1 MSISRCHA
9 LQIIAAEFAD
19 APVVF
24 TCGATSREM
33 AALGRRPNHLYVVDS
48 MGLVSSILLGLS
60 LGLEDLGQGN
70 FGAGPGLAPPP
81 EDGAAIASGQ
91 AVVSDAV
98 VSKAVGSGAA
108 SSDAVGYNVVRS
120 GVVGTK
126 VVGVEGDGGMLMN
139 LNALTSIGY
148 LQPRNL
154 LLIVLDNRQY
164 ASTGGQA
171 TFTTHLDLAD
181 IAESCQL
188 KVWRADDL
196 ETLRQSLTEAAV
208 APGPAFIRMR
218 IAPGNAD
225 NIPLLLDDPVTLG
238 HSFTQWLQSA
248 GIPSPADAGKGI

>member
-1 MSISRCHA
+1 MTISRRHA

-33 AALGRRPNHLYVVDS
+33 AALARRPNHLYVVDS

-60 LGLEDLGQGN
+60 LGLENPDL
-70 FGAGPGLAPPP
+70 APGLPLPPG
-81 EDGAAIASGQ
+81 DSAAASPQ
-91 AVVSDAV
+91 AVGPNAL
-98 VSKAVGSGAA
+98 AH
-108 SSDAVGYNVVRS
+108 
-120 GVVGTK
+120 TK

-164 ASTGGQA
+164 ASTGGQP
-171 TFTTHLDLAD
+171 TFTTRLDLAD
-181 IAESCQL
+181 VAESCRL

-196 ETLRQSLTEAAV
+196 ETLRQSLTEAAA

-218 IAPGNAD
+218 IAPGNAE

-248 GIPSPADAGKGI
+248 AVPSPAAAGTGIGI

>member
-1 MSISRCHA
+1 MTISRHHA

-33 AALGRRPNHLYVVDS
+33 AALARRPNHLYVVDS

-60 LGLEDLGQGN
+60 LGLENPDP
-70 FGAGPGLAPPP
+70 APGRPLPP
-81 EDGAAIASGQ
+81 DDSAAASSQ
-91 AVVSDAV
+91 
-98 VSKAVGSGAA
+98 AVGSNVAG
-108 SSDAVGYNVVRS
+108 SSALGH
-120 GVVGTK
+120 TK

-164 ASTGGQA
+164 ASTGGQP
-171 TFTTHLDLAD
+171 TFTTRLDLAD
-181 IAESCQL
+181 IAESCRL

-196 ETLRQSLTEAAV
+196 ETLRQSLTEAAA

-218 IAPGNAD
+218 IAPGNAE

-248 GIPSPADAGKGI
+248 AVPCPAEAEAGTGIGI

>member
-1 MSISRCHA
+1 MTISRRHA

-33 AALGRRPNHLYVVDS
+33 AALARRPNHLYVVDS

-60 LGLEDLGQGN
+60 LGLENPDP
-70 FGAGPGLAPPP
+70 APGRPLPP
-81 EDGAAIASGQ
+81 DDSTAASPQ
-91 AVVSDAV
+91 
-98 VSKAVGSGAA
+98 AVGSNALA
-108 SSDAVGYNVVRS
+108 H
-120 GVVGTK
+120 TK

-164 ASTGGQA
+164 ASTGGQP
-171 TFTTHLDLAD
+171 TFTTRLDLAD
-181 IAESCQL
+181 IAESCRL

-196 ETLRQSLTEAAV
+196 ETLRQSLTEAAA

-218 IAPGNAD
+218 IAPGNAEE
-225 NIPLLLDDPVTLG
+225 IPLLLDDPVTLG

-248 GIPSPADAGKGI
+248 AAPSPAAAGTGIGI